1 MSRVGKKPVSLPQ
14 GVKAEKKDLTLTVT
28 GPKGTLVLPL
38 NPKVEV
44 SISEKEI
51 LVDVKN
57 KENKKEKA
65 LWGLFRALIQNL
77 VDGVTKGFEKKLELN
92 GVGFKMEVKK
102 AEELKKA
109 YQVKQADAEKKDQA
123 GQAQT
128 FANAVTRL
136 GQLKGMVIDLQ
147 LGFSHPIFVQVPEN
161 LTFAIEKNVMT
172 ISGPDKQQVGQ
183 FAAEIRELKK
193 PEPYK
198 GKGIKYSDEVI
209 IRKAGKVVKVVGG
222 GK

>member
-65 LWGLFRALIQNL
+65 LWGLFRSLVQNM
-77 VDGVTKGFEKKLELN
+77 VDGVTNGYTKQLDVV
-92 GVGFKMEVKK
+92 GVGFKAEVRGQ
-102 AEELKKA
+102 EL
-109 YQVKQADAEKKDQA
+109 V
-123 GQAQT
+123 
-128 FANAVTRL
+128 L
-136 GQLKGMVIDLQ
+136 S
-147 LGFSHPIFVQVPEN
+147 LGFSHPIN
-161 LTFAIEKNVMT
+161 FAIPAGIEAKVEKDAAKVT
-172 ISGPDKQQVGQ
+172 ILQYQTTITLTGIDKQLVGQ
-183 FAAEIRELKK
+183 TAANLRELKK

-198 GKGIKYSDEVI
+198 GKGIKYSDETIV
-209 IRKAGKVVKVVGG
+209 RKAGKVVKAVGG